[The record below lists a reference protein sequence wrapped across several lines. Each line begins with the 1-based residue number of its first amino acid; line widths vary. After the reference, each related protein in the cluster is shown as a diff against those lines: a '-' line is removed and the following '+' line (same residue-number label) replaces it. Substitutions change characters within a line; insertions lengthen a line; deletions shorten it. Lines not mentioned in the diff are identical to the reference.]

1 MAGVA
6 VPRVV
11 RVASA
16 LAWALGVA
24 GLLLI
29 VVGVLELHWWGTP
42 DATKMQQLFTQ
53 IKARPG
59 IEPPVVLRGK
69 SGAVELLLLGVLC
82 CAYAGLAPLIARG
95 RRWART
101 LGIVGGLVVFF
112 FGLIGIGVDET
123 VPEDLGAYF
132 HVLTNLGSGDLV
144 SQITPLL
151 YPGWYSWI
159 EDIAQ
164 GLQVLLALALVVAL
178 IWVGSTDADFFASRK
193 GATAAPDEWES
204 AITKLHRETVR
215 RPERD

>member
-29 VVGVLELHWWGTP
+29 VVGVLELHWWSTP
-42 DATKMQQLFTQ
+42 DATKMQQMFAQ

-69 SGAVELLLLGVLC
+69 SGAVD
-82 CAYAGLAPLIARG
+82 
-95 RRWART
+95 
-101 LGIVGGLVVFF
+101 GLVVFF
-112 FGLIGIGVDET
+112 LGLVGIGVDET

-132 HVLTNLGSGDLV
+132 HLLTNLGSGDLV

-164 GLQVLLALALVVAL
+164 GLQVLLALASVVAL

-193 GATAAPDEWES
+193 GASAAPDEWES

-215 RPERD
+215 RPERE